1 MYLFSCSATA
11 SQALPEVRQGE
22 TMPFIVYINF
32 SDLFGAEYLCK
43 LYLLKAGFD
52 NVQIEKRKQLQQDQ
66 VVSLSEKDTD
76 IRKAMKK
83 GYHLRMFDRH

>member
-11 SQALPEVRQGE
+11 NQALPEVREGE

-32 SDLFGAEYLCK
+32 SDLLGAEYLCK
-43 LYLLKAGFD
+43 LYLMKSGFD
-52 NVQIEKRKQLQQDQ
+52 NVQIEKRKQLQQEQ
-66 VVSLSEKDTD
+66 VTLLSEKDED
-76 IRKAMKK
+76 IRKALGK